1 MLQLHAL
8 LPPGLQLVP
17 GQPPLAP
24 LAQQTWPFWPHA
36 TQLPFRQVC
45 EELQVV
51 PQLPQWVGAACSFVQ
66 ALLPPQWP
74 LAQDVEPLQSCC
86 PVGQPQ
92 EPPEHEAPVS
102 QGWPQAP
109 QLSGSVWRFVHR
121 LPQSISD
128 DRQEVTQVPELHVY
142 PAEQGW
148 LQPPQL
154 SGSVWVF
161 VQRVPQRV
169 SVDRQ
174 MVVQLPELQVFPAE
188 QGWLQPPQLSGSVW
202 VSAHRLPQRL
212 SLERHVVAHTPEP
225 LQSSPA
231 GQGLL
236 QPPQLSGS
244 VLVFVQR
251 LLHRLSLDRQVVAHT
266 PEPLQNSPAGQGW
279 LQPPQLSGSV
289 WVFVQRPLHRLS
301 LARQVVAHTPEPL
314 QSLPAGQGWLQ
325 TPQFALSVWRFV
337 QRAEA
342 PEPQA
347 FGTAAGQVQLL
358 PEQLWPPGQAVP
370 QPPQFCGSLVTS
382 VHLLEQ
388 SFSPAT
394 QTTAQLLDTQLSPA
408 GHALAQPPQLRASLV
423 VSVHFAP
430 PSGPQR
436 LSPARHWVE
445 QWPVPSQTWPVGQ
458 AFPQPP
464 QLVGSLVVSV
474 HLPPQAVSLA
484 GQLMAHF
491 ASEHVSPGGQ
501 AVPQAPQ
508 LAGSVWRSWQA
519 TPPSAVRQVEFGAAQ
534 TQAPAAQVCSG
545 EQTLLQAPQLRRS
558 EDSCVQPPSHSVPP
572 AAAQLACW
580 LSAGTHSLW
589 RHT

>member
-161 VQRVPQRV
+161 VQR
-169 SVDRQ
+169 
-174 MVVQLPELQVFPAE
+174 
-188 QGWLQPPQLSGSVW
+188 
-202 VSAHRLPQRL
+202 
-212 SLERHVVAHTPEP
+212 
-225 LQSSPA
+225 
-231 GQGLL
+231 
-236 QPPQLSGS
+236 
-244 VLVFVQR
+244 
-251 LLHRLSLDRQVVAHT
+251 
-266 PEPLQNSPAGQGW
+266 
-279 LQPPQLSGSV
+279 
-289 WVFVQRPLHRLS
+289 PLHRLS

-325 TPQFALSVWRFV
+325 TPQFALSVWTFA
-337 QRAEA
+337 QYAA
-342 PEPQA
+342 PVAGVHRVPFWPQ
-347 FGTAAGQVQLL
+347 VL
-358 PEQLWPPGQAVP
+358 PHWPLTQA
-370 QPPQFCGSLVTS
+370 
-382 VHLLEQ
+382 
-388 SFSPAT
+388 SP
-394 QTTAQLLDTQLSPA
+394 LP
-408 GHALAQPPQLRASLV
+408 
-423 VSVHFAP
+423 HF
-430 PSGPQR
+430 
-436 LSPARHWVE
+436 
-445 QWPVPSQTWPVGQ
+445 
-458 AFPQPP
+458 
-464 QLVGSLVVSV
+464 
-474 HLPPQAVSLA
+474 
-484 GQLMAHF
+484 
-491 ASEHVSPGGQ
+491 
-501 AVPQAPQ
+501 VPQAPQ
-508 LAGSVWRSWQA
+508 LA
-519 TPPSAVRQVEFGAAQ
+519 
-534 TQAPAAQVCSG
+534 
-545 EQTLLQAPQLRRS
+545 L
-558 EDSCVQPPSHSVPP
+558 
-572 AAAQLACW
+572 
-580 LSAGTHSLW
+580 SLW
-589 RHT
+589 KLAQ

>member
-142 PAEQGW
+142 PAE
-148 LQPPQL
+148 
-154 SGSVWVF
+154 
-161 VQRVPQRV
+161 
-169 SVDRQ
+169 
-174 MVVQLPELQVFPAE
+174 
-188 QGWLQPPQLSGSVW
+188 
-202 VSAHRLPQRL
+202 
-212 SLERHVVAHTPEP
+212 
-225 LQSSPA
+225 
-231 GQGLL
+231 
-236 QPPQLSGS
+236 
-244 VLVFVQR
+244 
-251 LLHRLSLDRQVVAHT
+251 
-266 PEPLQNSPAGQGW
+266 QGW